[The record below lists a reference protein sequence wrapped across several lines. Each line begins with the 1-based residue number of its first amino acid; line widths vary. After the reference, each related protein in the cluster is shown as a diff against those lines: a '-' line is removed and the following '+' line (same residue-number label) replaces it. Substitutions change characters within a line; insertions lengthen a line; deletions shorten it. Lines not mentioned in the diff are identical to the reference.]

1 MYLEKIMNVRENIKD
16 TVIKIPLLYS
26 NVFLV
31 KLVIIMYIW
40 NVKTYN

>member
-1 MYLEKIMNVRENIKD
+1 MYFRKNKNVRENIKD

-31 KLVIIMYIW
+31 KLVIIMYI
-40 NVKTYN
+40 